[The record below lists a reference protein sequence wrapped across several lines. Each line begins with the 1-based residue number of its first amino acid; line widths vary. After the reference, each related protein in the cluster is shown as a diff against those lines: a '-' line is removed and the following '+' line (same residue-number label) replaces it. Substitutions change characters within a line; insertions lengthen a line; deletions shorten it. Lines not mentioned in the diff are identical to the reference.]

1 MKGGLRVPLAVAI
14 IFVGGAAGFFVA
26 HLARVARTQGVV
38 DTSPTP
44 PPAALVDQ
52 SKAEQS
58 QDDGSTTAPR
68 PIPTQLPNI
77 SLADPGGVKHAL
89 SEWKG
94 RPLLINFWAT
104 WCAPCRR
111 EIPLLKTLRHE
122 RAADGVEIVGIAVD
136 FRDAVR
142 HYAREMSIDY
152 PVLVG
157 EQDGLDAIAA
167 FGMDTVFPFTVFAD
181 RQGRIVTLKVG
192 ELHADEA
199 HFILDR
205 VKGIDSGR
213 MDLAMAKKE
222 IADGIAALATERA
235 KREEAE
241 EETKDSPNG
250 SPALPAAPQRPAA
263 RGS

>member
-1 MKGGLRVPLAVAI
+1 VRDGLRIPFAVAI
-14 IFVGGAAGFFVA
+14 ICIGGASGFFVA

-38 DTSPTP
+38 DTAPTP
-44 PPAALVDQ
+44 PPAALT
-52 SKAEQS
+52 EQS
-58 QDDGSTTAPR
+58 QQEGAEEGRSPPART
-68 PIPTQLPNI
+68 IPTDVPNI
-77 SLADPGGVKHAL
+77 SLADGDGVKHAL

-122 RAADGVEIVGIAVD
+122 RAADGVEVVGIAVD
-136 FRDAVR
+136 FRDAVQ
-142 HYAREMSIDY
+142 HYAREIGIDY

-181 RQGRIVTLKVG
+181 RQGRIVTLKIG

-199 HFILDR
+199 HLILDM
-205 VKGIDSGR
+205 VKAIDQGR
-213 MDLAMAKKE
+213 TDLTAAKKA
-222 IADGIAALATERA
+222 IADGVAALAAERA
-235 KREEAE
+235 KQEEAQQ
-241 EETKDSPNG
+241 
-250 SPALPAAPQRPAA
+250 PARATAAESAA
-263 RGS
+263 VLRK

>member
-1 MKGGLRVPLAVAI
+1 MRDGLRVPLAVAI
-14 IFVGGAAGFFVA
+14 ICIGGAAGFFAA

-44 PPAALVDQ
+44 PPAAVT
-52 SKAEQS
+52 EQS
-58 QDDGSTTAPR
+58 QDDGGTTAPR

-136 FRDAVR
+136 FRDAVQ

-213 MDLAMAKKE
+213 IDLAAAKKE

-235 KREEAE
+235 KRDEAV
-241 EETKDSPNG
+241 EETKASP
-250 SPALPAAPQRPAA
+250 S
-263 RGS
+263 S

>member
-1 MKGGLRVPLAVAI
+1 VRDGLRVPLAVAI
-14 IFVGGAAGFFVA
+14 ICIGGAAGFFAA

-44 PPAALVDQ
+44 PPAAVT
-52 SKAEQS
+52 EQS
-58 QDDGSTTAPR
+58 QDDGGTTAPR

-136 FRDAVR
+136 FRDAVQ

-213 MDLAMAKKE
+213 IDLAAAKKE

-235 KREEAE
+235 KRDEAV
-241 EETKDSPNG
+241 EETKASP
-250 SPALPAAPQRPAA
+250 S
-263 RGS
+263 S